1 MSLSRV
7 PSYRHHK
14 PTGQAVVTIRL
25 ADGTR
30 KDFYLGRWNSSES
43 RAEYARIIGEIGVA
57 ASPAMAVKTLDREL
71 SINELILTFLRHA
84 DTHYRRADGS
94 ATQEPVEYRLTLRI
108 VRELYGHTPAKDFG
122 PLALKTVR
130 QAMID
135 RSLCRNLVNQRIG
148 RIKRMFNWAL
158 SEQLIPYGVIV
169 ALKSVTGLQRGRTT
183 APDSEPVGPVD
194 DSTVNA
200 TLPFLTRHVRGL
212 IRFQQLTGCRPG
224 EACSL
229 RRVDIDASG
238 AVWLYRPANHKLAYR
253 GKPRVIPL
261 GPQVQS
267 LLAEYPTDKD
277 DEAIFSPARSMVE
290 TSALRSQNRKT
301 PRYAS
306 HMERNEKKRVKSKQ
320 RPAGDCYTTL
330 SLGRAVAKAVKRANT
345 RRLKMA
351 GEGNYDLIP
360 HWHPNQLRHSHGTRV
375 RAMFGLEAAQVSL
388 GHSRADVTQIYAE
401 RNLALAVNVAEKLG

>member
-1 MSLSRV
+1 MSLSRI
-7 PSYRHHK
+7 PSYRRHK
-14 PTGQAVVTIRL
+14 PTGQAVVTVRL
-25 ADGTR
+25 ADGSR
-30 KDFYLGRWNSSES
+30 KDVYLGPWKSAES
-43 RAEYARIIGEIGVA
+43 HTEYARIISEIGVA
-57 ASPAMAVKTLDREL
+57 ASPAMAVKSHDRDL
-71 SINELILTFLRHA
+71 SINELILAFLRHA
-84 DTHYRRADGS
+84 DTHYRRADGT
-94 ATQEPVEYRLTLRI
+94 ATQEPVEYRLTLRF

-135 RSLCRNLVNQRIG
+135 RGLCRTLVNQRVG
-148 RIKRMFNWAL
+148 RVRRMFNWAL
-158 SEQLIPYGVIV
+158 SEQLIPYGVV
-169 ALKSVTGLQRGRTT
+169 VGLKSVTGLQRGRTN
-183 APDSEPVGPVD
+183 APDTEPVGPVND
-194 DSTVNA
+194 ETVNA

-229 RRVDIDASG
+229 RRADIDKSSP
-238 AVWLYRPANHKLAYR
+238 VWLYRPATHKLAYC

-267 LLAEYPTDKD
+267 LLAEYPTEND
-277 DEAIFSPARSMVE
+277 DEAIFSPSRSMAE
-290 TSALRSQNRKT
+290 MSALRSQNRKT

-306 HMERNEKKRVKSKQ
+306 HMKRNEKKRVKSQQ
-320 RPAGDCYTTL
+320 RPAGDSYTTL
-330 SLGRAVAKAVKRANT
+330 SLGRAVSKAVKRANAQ
-345 RRLKMA
+345 RLKMA
-351 GEGNYDLIP
+351 GDGNFDFVP